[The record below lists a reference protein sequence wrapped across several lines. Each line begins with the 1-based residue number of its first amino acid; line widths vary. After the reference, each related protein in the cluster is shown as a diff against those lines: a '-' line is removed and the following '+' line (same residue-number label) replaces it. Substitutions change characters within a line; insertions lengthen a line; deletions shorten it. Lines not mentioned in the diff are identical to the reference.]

1 MPVKELSIMS
11 EKINPKKITPKPP
24 PQKIKKSPDN
34 IRESPD
40 YRIGIMGTIQSSIS
54 ELDAYL

>member
-11 EKINPKKITPKPP
+11 EKVK
-24 PQKIKKSPDN
+24 QKTKKSPDN

>member
-1 MPVKELSIMS
+1 MKELSIMS
-11 EKINPKKITPKPP
+11 EKINPKKIT
-24 PQKIKKSPDN
+24 QKKTQNKKKKKSPDN